1 MYIDQ
6 LSILNVNMMKKECG
20 YLKFPF
26 SCEVGIQGEMYSTW
40 LLTAGLRQT
49 FSL

>member
-6 LSILNVNMMKKECG
+6 LPTLNKSIVKKGCG
-20 YLKFPF
+20 YIKFSF
-26 SCEVGIQGEMYSTW
+26 SDEVGIQGEMYSTW

-49 FSL
+49 FSF